1 MLTFRIN
8 SMKNIILLALFV
20 SCSTS
25 SKLTIMTKPEKASVT
40 VYNEKTQTYEPIG
53 ETPFSISSKE
63 LKDSK
68 MGVLRVEK
76 PGYVT
81 ENVVIPTNTMTS
93 TDVQLNLRE
102 NHQWISKESKSISK
116 VAEDIAEHLNQINRN
131 INSRSYSEA
140 LVVTNKLIN
149 KYPETSIF
157 YDIRGS
163 IHLLLNQKEEAK
175 RNFTKSLELNPSNLK
190 TKALLEKI

>member
-1 MLTFRIN
+1 
-8 SMKNIILLALFV
+8 MKKFIPLLILV
-20 SCSTS
+20 GCSTT
-25 SKLTIMTKPEKASVT
+25 SKLTVMTKPEKATVT
-40 VYNEKTQTYEPIG
+40 YYNEKSQSYESIG
-53 ETPFSISSKE
+53 ETPFSISGKQLKE
-63 LKDSK
+63 NK

-81 ENVVIPTNTMTS
+81 ENIVIPTTSLGS
-93 TDVQLNLRE
+93 TDVSLNLRE
-102 NHQWISKESKSISK
+102 NSQWISKESKSISK
-116 VAEDIAEHLNQINRN
+116 VAEDIADHLNQINRYT
-131 INSRSYSEA
+131 NSRSYTEA
-140 LVVTNKLIN
+140 LGVTNKLIN

-175 RNFTKSLELNPSNLK
+175 RNFQKSLEINPANLK

>member
-1 MLTFRIN
+1 
-8 SMKNIILLALFV
+8 
-20 SCSTS
+20 
-25 SKLTIMTKPEKASVT
+25 
-40 VYNEKTQTYEPIG
+40 
-53 ETPFSISSKE
+53 
-63 LKDSK
+63 